1 MVGDRRLYVK
11 VIKGNALTLPGK
23 GNVNAVCYISTDEPV
38 QSYQSTVV
46 KSSANP
52 FWDEHFLFD
61 ITNETRELRFEVYD
75 KTHPERGEEY
85 IGESTIYIEDLKKTP
100 SSRQILRLQ
109 SQPGSFDYST
119 GTLTAEC
126 LFMEPAEADQL
137 LNSMVPSISQLSP
150 RRRIEVSQMVTP
162 GGTRV
167 TTTTTTTQKPQYGR
181 PDAGYNTT
189 PNYIEKHIPVDLD
202 ASYMSSNPGD
212 SSAELVVINGVESV
226 ADTAIRELMD
236 RSRRP
241 RTPTKTST
249 LIITGVKRTIESS
262 PTDESPGRAL
272 SSQTSPE
279 RQGGRGL
286 TPETEK
292 KKLSFW
298 KRFGRKKRSYSADR
312 SSSSMREGAHLR
324 PPEPQYG
331 PQSKDD
337 LELVR
342 PQDPG
347 SPNLKKTRSLGG
359 SLKKL
364 FRRGRKSRSR
374 ARDGDT
380 SRESSQSRGS
390 GRNPA
395 SRDGSLN
402 RQSGQNR
409 ASSVS

>member
-286 TPETEK
+286 TPET
-292 KKLSFW
+292 
-298 KRFGRKKRSYSADR
+298 
-312 SSSSMREGAHLR
+312 
-324 PPEPQYG
+324 
-331 PQSKDD
+331 DD

>member
-212 SSAELVVINGVESV
+212 SSAGQYLGRQI
-226 ADTAIRELMD
+226 
-236 RSRRP
+236 P
-241 RTPTKTST
+241 
-249 LIITGVKRTIESS
+249 TIESS